1 MNATSVKARLR
12 NFAEKS
18 GKTFQEVLLYY
29 GIERTIYRISVS
41 EYTGHFTLKGG
52 IFLYALFDRNYE
64 RATSDID
71 LLATKISNS
80 TEEMKT
86 VFQHIFA
93 IEADDAIRYDL
104 ESISVKNIA
113 EFKEY
118 LGLNVSV
125 FAYLDRTQI
134 PVSID
139 VGFGD
144 IVYPERIEMEFPV
157 LLDMEA
163 PRVYAYSVESVIA
176 EKLEAIVSN
185 GMMNSRYKDFYDIF
199 VLSKR
204 YRFESMRLADA
215 ITETFSRRGTA
226 LSKETSALG
235 DEFLADSM
243 HQTRWRSFVKKKKAM
258 IPVQMDDA
266 VSWLRA
272 FIIPLI
278 EKNSVGN
285 QIWQPEIGLWK

>member
-29 GIERTIYRISVS
+29 GIV
-41 EYTGHFTLKGG
+41 
-52 IFLYALFDRNYE
+52 
-64 RATSDID
+64 
-71 LLATKISNS
+71 
-80 TEEMKT
+80 
-86 VFQHIFA
+86 
-93 IEADDAIRYDL
+93 ADDAIRDDL

-204 YRFESMRLADA
+204 C
-215 ITETFSRRGTA
+215 
-226 LSKETSALG
+226 
-235 DEFLADSM
+235 
-243 HQTRWRSFVKKKKAM
+243 
-258 IPVQMDDA
+258 
-266 VSWLRA
+266 
-272 FIIPLI
+272 
-278 EKNSVGN
+278 
-285 QIWQPEIGLWK
+285 